1 MSTTWIGLVSS
12 SVLLVGCVSAIPLPT
27 EQDTEVGLR
36 TYPGLT
42 TEDLSRG
49 RKLYVAK
56 CAGCHTLFLPS
67 DRPSAAWP
75 MLVEQMSER
84 ASLSGAERGS
94 IERYLATMARRGNR

>member
-1 MSTTWIGLVSS
+1 MSTIWTGLLLS
-12 SVLLVGCVSAIPLPT
+12 SVLLGGCVSAIPLPT

-42 TEDLSRG
+42 TEELARG

-67 DRPSAAWP
+67 DRPAAAWP

-84 ASLSGAERGS
+84 ASLTGSERGS
-94 IERYLATMARRGNR
+94 IERYLATIARRSNR

>member
-1 MSTTWIGLVSS
+1 MSVGPP
-12 SVLLVGCVSAIPLPT
+12 SVVFCSLLLVGCASAIPVPT

-42 TEDLSRG
+42 TEELNHG

-67 DRPSAAWP
+67 DRPAAAWP

-84 ASLSGAERGS
+84 ASLTASDRGS
-94 IERYLATMARRGNR
+94 IERYLATIARRGSR